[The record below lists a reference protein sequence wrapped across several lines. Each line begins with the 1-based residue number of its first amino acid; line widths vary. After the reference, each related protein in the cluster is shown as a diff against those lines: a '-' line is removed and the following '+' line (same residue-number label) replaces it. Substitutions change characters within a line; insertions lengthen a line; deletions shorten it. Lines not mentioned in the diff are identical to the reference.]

1 MKRRQALKSAA
12 AAALTLAA
20 RPALSGVVMKPS
32 SRKDEFAAALRSKPW
47 LSGFAH
53 TDRQRFDGTAN
64 ISGRWPEGLSGT
76 LYRNGP
82 AAHEMGDFRQS
93 HWFEGDG
100 LLHAYRVGTDGVSH
114 RARYVETHKRQAE
127 RKAGRPL
134 YSSFDSVIADPA
146 PVTSPDAVNAANISV
161 LHHHG
166 ELLALWEAG
175 SAWHIDE
182 STLDTRGTYAFSDE
196 TAGVPFSAHPRVE
209 PDGTLWNFG
218 YLSSANA
225 LVLWHID
232 RYGKL
237 QKVGK
242 IDAAPITMVHDFVVT
257 ERHIVLLI
265 APFHFTDPDSE
276 SFLQAHRWKPQ
287 DPTRVLVVDK
297 DDFSAHQWFEL
308 PAQWVFHFGNAWE
321 DSAGVIRF
329 DAGRYDD
336 PSIMTVNF
344 REIMRG
350 NTLPVSGLRHHR
362 YRIDT
367 RTGRCSEE
375 PCLSPTIQ
383 SEFPCVDPRVSCREY
398 SKVVMLTQDT
408 QQTSPNLTLLNEVSR
423 FDLNSGKLDTYRYPD
438 TQTPEE
444 HLYVPDLTAKPEQGG
459 WVIGS
464 ALDWQEQRM
473 ILNAFD
479 ARSLNDGPVATAT
492 LAYTMPLGLH
502 GKFVHA

>member
-1 MKRRQALKSAA
+1 MKRRQALKSTA

-20 RPALSGVVMKPS
+20 GPALSGAAPN
-32 SRKDEFAAALRSKPW
+32 RKDEFAAALRSKPW

-53 TDRQRFDGTAN
+53 TDQQQFDAAATV
-64 ISGRWPEGLSGT
+64 SGRWPEGLSGT

-82 AAHEMGDFRQS
+82 AAHEIGDFRQS
-93 HWFEGDG
+93 HWFDGDG
-100 LLHAYRVGTDGVSH
+100 LLHAYRVGANGVSH
-114 RARYVETHKRQAE
+114 RARYVETDKRRAE

-134 YSSFDSVIADPA
+134 YSSFDSVIADQA
-146 PVTSPDAVNAANISV
+146 LVTSPDAVNVANISV

-175 SAWHIDE
+175 SPWQIDE
-182 STLDTRGTYAFSDE
+182 SSLETIGTYEFSEE

-218 YLSSANA
+218 YLSDASA
-225 LVLWHID
+225 LILWHID
-232 RYGKL
+232 RNGKL

-242 IDAAPITMVHDFVVT
+242 IDATPITMVHDFVVT

-265 APFHFTDPDSE
+265 APFHFTDLEYE
-276 SFLQAHRWKPQ
+276 SFLQAHRWHPE

-297 DDFSAHQWFEL
+297 DDFSSYQWFEL

-321 DSAGVIRF
+321 DTAGVIRF

-336 PSIMTVNF
+336 PSIMTANF
-344 REIMRG
+344 REVMRG
-350 NTLPVSGLRHHR
+350 NILPVSGLRHHR
-362 YRIDT
+362 YRVDT

-375 PCLSPTIQ
+375 PCLSVNIQ
-383 SEFPCVDPRVSCREY
+383 SEFPCIDPRVSCREY
-398 SKVVMLTQDT
+398 NEILMLTHDA
-408 QQTSPNLTLLNEVSR
+408 QQPAPNLVLLSGVSR
-423 FDLNSGKLDTYRYPD
+423 FNLNSGKLDTYKYPA
-438 TQTPEE
+438 TQIPEE
-444 HLYVPDLTAKPEQGG
+444 HLYVPDLMAEPEQGG

-464 ALDWQEQRM
+464 ALDWKEQRM

-492 LAYTMPLGLH
+492 LPYAMPLGLH

>member
-1 MKRRQALKSAA
+1 MKRRQVLQNTVAA
-12 AAALTLAA
+12 GAALVGGS
-20 RPALSGVVMKPS
+20 ALSAVTAEPL
-32 SRKDEFAAALRSKPW
+32 SRQEEFATALRAKPW
-47 LSGFAH
+47 LSGFAN
-53 TDRQRFDGTAN
+53 TDRQRFDATAK
-64 ISGRWPEGLSGT
+64 ISGRWPQGLSGT

-82 AAHEMGDFRQS
+82 AAHELGDFRHS
-93 HWFEGDG
+93 HWFDGDG
-100 LLHAYRVGTDGVSH
+100 LLHAYRMGTDGVSH
-114 RARYVETHKRQAE
+114 QARYVETYKRQAE
-127 RKAGRPL
+127 GKAGRPL

-146 PVTSPDAVNAANISV
+146 PVLSPDSVNPANISV

-175 SAWHIDE
+175 SPYLMDE
-182 STLDTRGTYAFSDE
+182 ANLDTRGVYTFSDD

-218 YLSSANA
+218 YLSGANL

-232 RYGKL
+232 AKGKL

-257 ERHIVLLI
+257 ERHIVLMI
-265 APFHFTDPDSE
+265 APFHFVDPDSE
-276 SFLQAHRWKPQ
+276 SFLQAHQWNPQ

-297 DDFSAHQWFEL
+297 DDFSSYQWFEL

-321 DSAGVIRF
+321 DKAGVIRF
-329 DAGRYDD
+329 DAGRYED
-336 PSIMTVNF
+336 PSVMTVNF
-344 REIMRG
+344 REMMRG
-350 NTLPVSGLRHHR
+350 NSLPVSGLRHHR

-375 PCLSPTIQ
+375 PCLSANIQ
-383 SEFPCVDPRVSCREY
+383 SEFPCVDPRVSCRQY
-398 SKVVMLTQDT
+398 SKVVMLTNDT
-408 QQTSPNLTLLNEVSR
+408 ETPAPTRVLLDQVSSL
-423 FDLNSGKLDTYRYPD
+423 DVDTGELDTFRYPAA
-438 TQTPEE
+438 QIPEE

-464 ALDWQEQRM
+464 ALDWKEQRM

-479 ARSLNDGPVATAT
+479 ARSLKDGPVATAT
-492 LAYTMPLGLH
+492 LPYAMPLGLH

>member
-1 MKRRQALKSAA
+1 MKRRQALKSTA

-20 RPALSGVVMKPS
+20 GPVLSGAAWKPP
-32 SRKDEFAAALRSKPW
+32 SRKEEFAAALRSKPW

-53 TDRQRFDGTAN
+53 TDQQRFEATAK

-82 AAHEMGDFRQS
+82 AAHELGDFRQS
-93 HWFEGDG
+93 HLFEGDG
-100 LLHAYRVGTDGVSH
+100 MLHAYRVGAKGVSH
-114 RARYVETHKRQAE
+114 QAQYIETHKRLAE

-146 PVTSPDAVNAANISV
+146 PVTSPDSVNVANISV

-175 SAWHIDE
+175 SPYRMDE
-182 STLDTRGTYAFSDE
+182 INLNTLGEYAFSNE

-218 YLSSANA
+218 YLSGANL

-232 RYGKL
+232 RNGKL

-242 IDAAPITMVHDFVVT
+242 IDSVPITMVHDFVVT
-257 ERHIVLLI
+257 ERHIVVLV
-265 APFHFTDPDSE
+265 APFHFTDPDSK
-276 SFLQAHRWKPQ
+276 SFLQAHQWNPK

-297 DDFSAHQWFEL
+297 NDFSSYRWFEL

-321 DSAGVIRF
+321 DKAGVIRF

-350 NTLPVSGLRHHR
+350 NILPVSGLRHHH

-375 PCLSPTIQ
+375 PCLSANIQ

-398 SKVVMLTQDT
+398 NEIVMLTHDARQPA
-408 QQTSPNLTLLNEVSR
+408 PNLVLLSEVSR
-423 FDLNSGKLDTYRYPD
+423 FSLNSGKLDTYRYPD
-438 TQTPEE
+438 TQIPEE

-464 ALDWQEQRM
+464 ALDWKEQRM

-492 LAYTMPLGLH
+492 LPYAMPLGLH